1 MKCEIIL
8 PTKWVVQV
16 KKKKKNS
23 HEFYL
28 NYSQILKNQLQC
40 S

>member
-16 KKKKKNS
+16 KKKSS